1 MRGNWWLR
9 TSAQYSL
16 VYRKG
21 RPFTNNIL
29 VLKARSSGLS
39 YSRYGF
45 SISRKVGNAVARNR
59 IKRRLRE
66 IFASELLVGG
76 WDIVVIARPSA
87 ARADYHSLRRGTRE
101 LLHKSGLVNCDTA
114 YYISASGSINSVSE
128 MNRFRGN
135 WGEKDRT
142 FIGSV
147 LSKIYFT
154 HQTAFM
160 PVLPDVFAVH
170 LRSNR

>member
-21 RPFTNNIL
+21 RLFTNNMF
-29 VLKARSSGLS
+29 VLKARSNGLS
-39 YSRYGF
+39 HSRYGF

-59 IKRRLRE
+59 VKRRLRE
-66 IFASELLVGG
+66 IFASESLIGG
-76 WDIVVIARPSA
+76 WDIVIIARSSA
-87 ARADYHSLRRGTRE
+87 AKEDYHSLCRGTRE
-101 LLHKSGLVNCDTA
+101 LLHKSGLINCDTS
-114 YYISASGSINSVSE
+114 YCKSASGSINSVPE
-128 MNRFRGN
+128 MNRLREN

-142 FIGSV
+142 LIGSV
-147 LSKIYFT
+147 LSKVYFT

-170 LRSNR
+170 LRSHR